1 MNRMFALLRMLPRGA
16 LWCLTL
22 ALALPVLT
30 LLASWLAFSA
40 TTAEVWTHLA
50 QHVLPAYLGTSL
62 WLCLCVGV
70 GVVLLGT
77 LTATTVS
84 LFEFRFKATLEWCLL
99 LPMAFPAYVVAYA
112 YTDFLQFSGP
122 LQSWMREVWGLE
134 GRLLPEIRSLS
145 GAVMVLTLSL
155 YPYVYLLT
163 RTALSQRASHLMEAA
178 RLMGVSLPM
187 RIVRVALPMARP
199 AIAAGAALALMETL
213 SDFGVSSYFGIQTFT
228 VGIYKAWLVMDN
240 REAAAQLSTVL
251 LALAALVLML
261 EQRAQARLRFASSRA
276 DRKGQESKPLQLDG
290 TQAVAAWVVC
300 LLPVVLGFVLPLL
313 LLLRALWAGWDGLDI
328 GAARFYQWTFNSF
341 SLGLVTAVL
350 AVAMA
355 WMVTAQARLH
365 PGLATRWAE
374 RTLGLG
380 YAVPGVVIVVG
391 LLLPVG
397 WLQTHW
403 PSAGVGGWLTASVLG
418 LIWAYLV
425 RFVAVALQ
433 SLNSGYARI
442 PPNLDDSSRILGVYG
457 WHLMWRVHAPLL
469 AKPALA
475 ATLLVMVDVMKEL
488 PATLVLR
495 PFNTDTLAVMTYQ
508 LARDERLAEASLPAL
523 MLVLVG
529 LLPVILLSKAL
540 KADRDE

>member
-1 MNRMFALLRMLPRGA
+1 MEFFVINAAEGREIRE
-16 LWCLTL
+16 
-22 ALALPVLT
+22 
-30 LLASWLAFSA
+30 ASG
-40 TTAEVWTHLA
+40 LA
-50 QHVLPAYLGTSL
+50 QA
-62 WLCLCVGV
+62 
-70 GVVLLGT
+70 
-77 LTATTVS
+77 
-84 LFEFRFKATLEWCLL
+84 
-99 LPMAFPAYVVAYA
+99 
-112 YTDFLQFSGP
+112 
-122 LQSWMREVWGLE
+122 
-134 GRLLPEIRSLS
+134 
-145 GAVMVLTLSL
+145 
-155 YPYVYLLT
+155 
-163 RTALSQRASHLMEAA
+163 EAA
-178 RLMGVSLPM
+178 KIFAVHEKIGH
-187 RIVRVALPMARP
+187 ARGG
-199 AIAAGAALALMETL
+199 ASFEVGEAAGAGRVVLRVPVHGGGGVWLFVEMQDGHVGDVEEVPALGPGANGEVLLFAVEIQALVIGH
-213 SDFGVSSYFGIQTFT
+213 GV
-228 VGIYKAWLVMDN
+228 D
-240 REAAAQLSTVL
+240 EAALGEEAAGGDVKAAQSRLGDDAYAEASVIAIDSHSAHARKPGSGRRGWDGGCTRL
-251 LALAALVLML
+251 LNDSWGLRLTLFALHSHAH
-261 EQRAQARLRFASSRA
+261 AS
-276 DRKGQESKPLQLDG
+276 
-290 TQAVAAWVVC
+290 
-300 LLPVVLGFVLPLL
+300 LL